1 MQCHIYR
8 SRKRPGTYVYL
19 AVADDFSVV
28 PEALRAGLGEL
39 EFSMELELLPHTRLA
54 TQDIGQVLTHLA
66 ELGYHV
72 QFPPNEA
79 LQIRDW

>member
-19 AVADDFSVV
+19 LQRDDFACL
-28 PEALRAGLGEL
+28 PAALSAGLGQL
-39 EFSMELELLPHTRLA
+39 EFSMEIELRPETRLA
-54 TQDIGQVLTHLA
+54 TQDVGLVLKHLA

-72 QFPPNEA
+72 QFPPNEQ
-79 LQIRDW
+79 LPSTD